1 MSIIPKRLL
10 IAIKCGDVKRFYA
23 SKEWIIKRAKI
34 LRRDNNECQSHKR
47 QGKYAKATCVHHKKH
62 LRDYPELALD
72 DDNLESLCD
81 ACHNIEHPE
90 KFFNE
95 VKPKFTNE
103 ERWE

>member
-1 MSIIPKRLL
+1 MSAIPKRLL
-10 IAIKCGDVKRFYA
+10 LAIKRGDVKKFYA
-23 SKEWIIKRAKI
+23 SKEWKSERRIVMA
-34 LRRDNNECQSHKR
+34 RDNHECQRHKR
-47 QGKYAKATCVHHKKH
+47 MGKYAKASCVHHKKH
-62 LRDYPELALD
+62 LKEYPELALD
-72 DDNLESLCD
+72 EDNLESLCD